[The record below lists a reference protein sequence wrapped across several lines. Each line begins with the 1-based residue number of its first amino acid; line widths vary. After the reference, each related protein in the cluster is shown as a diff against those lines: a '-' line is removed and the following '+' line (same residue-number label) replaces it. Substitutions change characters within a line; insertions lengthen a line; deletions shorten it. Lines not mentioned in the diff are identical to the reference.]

1 MEITASRTGEQLVL
15 ALSGR
20 MDGTGAQQVT
30 AAIQQNL
37 TDHDMVLIFDL
48 GGVDYLSS
56 AGLRVFQESTR
67 KMKERK
73 GRVAVCQL
81 QDFARKIFTA
91 GGFLRIIDEFPT
103 ADAALAGMAPASRA
117 PAGDVTISGSGWTLS
132 AHHQSD
138 TPGILAVTGNL
149 AAVHSGAVTAADIR
163 EMQLSPGGFGVAI
176 GAMARN
182 RDDAAPL
189 PGEMVQAGGM
199 VYWIPTD
206 GNLNPD
212 FFTATDLES
221 SGMKTFTL
229 FSASYSGPFADVLR
243 ITSDKSGGM
252 TLTEVYAAIFQYMKN
267 QYPDFTGVCAVA
279 LKATIGG
286 LCSSDMKNSL
296 IAAAADRK
304 AKGTMPMPGGRTV
317 TELPF
322 DGSVAEKISAVNV
335 RPQYGGNILIS
346 IGFGIDPA
354 TARRS
359 FSEETVA
366 SLYFTDPR
374 SAMTGPFLFNKGL
387 VFKNLHWDTA
397 KPFDEQLR
405 AAPANGEFVAMHNLL
420 NMTTVKSAVAGVLPV
435 SVIHKGDKQP

>member
-15 ALSGR
+15 TLTGR

-37 TDHDMVLIFDL
+37 TDHDRVLIFDL
-48 GGVDYLSS
+48 FGVDYLSS
-56 AGLRVFQESTR
+56 AGLRVFQESAR

-81 QDFARKIFTA
+81 KDFTRKILTA
-91 GGFLRIIDEFPT
+91 GGFLRIVDDFPT
-103 ADAALAGMAPASRA
+103 AEAALAGTASA
-117 PAGDVTISGSGWTLS
+117 AGSPAGEVNISGTGWTLS

-138 TPGILAVTGNL
+138 TRGILAVTGSL
-149 AAVHSGAVTAADIR
+149 AAVHTGTVTAADIR

-176 GAMARN
+176 GAMARTP
-182 RDDAAPL
+182 DEAAPL
-189 PGEMVQAGGM
+189 PGEMVQAGGR

-212 FFTATDLES
+212 FFTAQDLES

-229 FSASYSGPFADVLR
+229 FSASFTGPFADVLR
-243 ITSDKSGGM
+243 ITSDRPEGM
-252 TLTEVYAAIFQYMKN
+252 TLTEVYAATFQYMKTR
-267 QYPDFTGVCAVA
+267 YPDFSGICAVA

-286 LCSSDMKNSL
+286 LRSSDMKTSV
-296 IAAAADRK
+296 IAAAAVRA
-304 AKGTMPMPGGRTV
+304 AKGPAAVYGGRTV

-335 RPQYGGNILIS
+335 KPQYAGSILIS

-354 TARRS
+354 TAAGS
-359 FSEETVA
+359 FAHEKVA
-366 SLYFTDPR
+366 ALHFTDPR
-374 SAMTGPFLFNKGL
+374 SAITGPFLYNKGL
-387 VFKNLHWDTA
+387 VFHNLHWDNTRS
-397 KPFDEQLR
+397 FDEQLR

-420 NMTTVKSAVAGVLPV
+420 NITTVKSAVAGVLPV
-435 SVIHKGDKQP
+435 SEIRNGE

>member
-1 MEITASRTGEQLVL
+1 MEITASRTGEQLVFTL
-15 ALSGR
+15 KGR

-37 TDHDMVLIFDL
+37 TDHDVVLIFDL

-56 AGLRVFQESTR
+56 AGLRVFQESAR
-67 KMKERK
+67 KMKERQ
-73 GRVAVCQL
+73 GRVAVCQI
-81 QDFARKIFTA
+81 QDFVRRIFTA
-91 GGFLRIIDEFPT
+91 GGFLRIITEFPT

-117 PAGDVTISGSGWTLS
+117 PAGDVTISGTGWTLS
-132 AHHQSD
+132 AHHQAD

-149 AAVHSGAVTAADIR
+149 AAVHTGAVTAADIR
-163 EMQLSPGGFGVAI
+163 EIQLSPDGFGVAI

-182 RDDAAPL
+182 TEEAAPL
-189 PGEMVQAGGM
+189 SGEMVQAGGR

-212 FFTATDLES
+212 FFTAQDLES

-229 FSASYSGPFADVLR
+229 FSASFSGPFADVLR
-243 ITSDKSGGM
+243 ITSDNPGGM
-252 TLTEVYAAIFQYMKN
+252 TLTEVYAAIFQYLKN
-267 QYPDFTGVCAVA
+267 QYPDFSGVCAVA

-286 LCSSDMKNSL
+286 LCSSDMKNSI

-304 AKGTMPMPGGRTV
+304 ARGPVPMPVGRTV

-335 RPQYGGNILIS
+335 KPQYAGSILIS

-354 TARRS
+354 TARNS

-374 SAMTGPFLFNKGL
+374 SATTGPFLFNKGL
-387 VFKNLHWDTA
+387 VFLNLHWDNT
-397 KPFDEQLR
+397 KSFDDQIR
-405 AAPANGEFVAMHNLL
+405 AAPANGEFVALHNLL
-420 NMTTVKSAVAGVLPV
+420 NITTVKSAVAGVLPV
-435 SVIHKGDKQP
+435 SVIHNGDNGR

>member
-1 MEITASRTGEQLVL
+1 MEITASRTGDQLVL
-15 ALSGR
+15 TLTGR

-30 AAIQQNL
+30 AAIRQNL
-37 TDHDMVLIFDL
+37 TDHDMALIFDL

-56 AGLRVFQESTR
+56 AGLRVFQESAR
-67 KMKERK
+67 QMKERK
-73 GRVAVCQL
+73 GRIAVCQL
-81 QDFARKIFTA
+81 QDFVRRIFTA
-91 GGFLRIIDEFPT
+91 GGFLRVVNDFPT
-103 ADAALAGMAPASRA
+103 VEAALVGTASA
-117 PAGDVTISGSGWTLS
+117 ASTPAGDVKISGTGWTLS

-149 AAVHSGAVTAADIR
+149 AAVHAGTVTAADIR
-163 EMQLSPGGFGVAI
+163 EMHLSPGGFGIAT

-182 RDDAAPL
+182 MDEAAPL
-189 PGEMVQAGGM
+189 LGEMVQAGGR

-212 FFTATDLES
+212 FFTAKDLES

-229 FSASYSGPFADVLR
+229 FSTSFSGPFADVLR
-243 ITSDKSGGM
+243 ITSDKPEGM
-252 TLTEVYAAIFQYMKN
+252 TLTEVYAAIFQYMKA
-267 QYPDFTGVCAVA
+267 QYPDFKGVCAVA

-296 IAAAADRK
+296 IAAAADRA

-335 RPQYGGNILIS
+335 TPQYGGSILIC

-354 TARRS
+354 TAGRS
-359 FSEETVA
+359 FPEETVA
-366 SLYFTDPR
+366 ALYFKNPR
-374 SAMTGPFLFNKGL
+374 SATTGPFLFNKGL
-387 VFKNLHWDTA
+387 VFRNFPWDNT
-397 KPFDEQLR
+397 KSFDEQIR
-405 AAPANGEFVAMHNLL
+405 VSPADGEFVAVHNLL
-420 NMTTVKSAVAGVLPV
+420 NITTVKSAVAGVLPV
-435 SVIHKGDKQP
+435 SVIRNGDTAR